1 MSKSSS
7 IVKIHPDSFRI
18 NLYTVTPFRMIGLID
33 VDIAYV
39 YGIERV
45 TLAFYSSSGTNSG
58 KIKDLWY
65 PIVGIKTTTGDFI
78 EFTSYINFV
87 LSCTT
92 KDGIAPTG
100 WLAKSLFFYI
110 KPFTASKLRGFAS
123 GTYYDELLDIGKTLR
138 DFYDFGEFY
147 NLTTLNPTSLNNT
160 VTASSIYPGN
170 THTQKSNYDNYIRD
184 IFTNAHNFSN

>member
-7 IVKIHPDSFRI
+7 IVKIYPDSFRI

-58 KIKDLWY
+58 KIKGLWY
-65 PIVGIKTTTGDFI
+65 PIVGIKTITGDFT

-92 KDGIAPTG
+92 KDGTARSG
-100 WLAKSLFFYI
+100 WLAKSLFFYV
-110 KPFTASKLRGFAS
+110 KPFTDSKLRGFAN
-123 GTYYDELLDIGKTLR
+123 GTYYDALLDIGKTLR
-138 DFYDFGEFY
+138 DFYDFGEFC
-147 NLTTLNPTSLNNT
+147 NLTTLNPVSLNHT
-160 VTASSIYPGN
+160 VTAPILYLGN
-170 THTQKSNYDNYIRD
+170 THTQKSNYDHYIRD
-184 IFTNAHNFSN
+184 IFTHAHRYSS

>member
-1 MSKSSS
+1 MSNSSS
-7 IVKIHPDSFRI
+7 IVNIHPDSFRI

-78 EFTSYINFV
+78 EFTNYINFV
-87 LSCTT
+87 LSFTT

-110 KPFTASKLRGFAS
+110 KPFTASKLRGFAN
-123 GTYYDELLDIGKTLR
+123 GTYYDALLDIGKTLR

-147 NLTTLNPTSLNNT
+147 NLTTLTPDFLNHA
-160 VTASSIYPGN
+160 VTAPILYSGN
-170 THTQKSNYDNYIRD
+170 TRTQKSNYDHYIRD
-184 IFTNAHNFSN
+184 IFAYVYRYSS